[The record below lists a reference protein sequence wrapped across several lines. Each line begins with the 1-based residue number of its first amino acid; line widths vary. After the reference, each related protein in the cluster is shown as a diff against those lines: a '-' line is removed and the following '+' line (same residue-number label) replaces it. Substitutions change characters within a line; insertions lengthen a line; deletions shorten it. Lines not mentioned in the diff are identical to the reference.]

1 MNSEQVAAHLAF
13 FRTVCGARSVRST
26 PQDLAPYLEE
36 PRGRF
41 TGAALAVVLPGST
54 AEVAAVVQYA
64 HTHGIAIVPQGGQ
77 TGLCG
82 GALPDASGRQIVL
95 NLKRMR
101 RVLALDPVEATVTVE
116 AGCRLAEVQA
126 AADAAGL
133 WFPLSLASAGEC
145 QIGGNLATNAG
156 GHNVLRYGNVRELC
170 LGLEVVLADGRIW
183 SDLKGLRKDNSGYD
197 LKQLFIGAEGTLGVI
212 TAAVLRLLPH
222 PAQQMTAQVA
232 VSDPAA
238 ALRLL
243 GRLSGAVGEALT
255 AFELMSA
262 FSLELVARHFPD
274 LPARQL
280 ETSPWSV
287 LLELSGAGSD
297 AGLSDRLSQ
306 ILEAALRAGEIHDA
320 VVARNMSQGALLWA
334 VRNAIPDAQRRE
346 GPSIKHDIALPRARM
361 ATFIG
366 EMLPLLESRFPG
378 ARPCVFGHLGDGN
391 LHFNLSLPQGGD
403 DKTFLDQ
410 RGALERLVHDRVVA
424 QGGSFSA
431 EHGIG
436 QLKRGEMARYKDAV
450 TLDLMRTLKRALD
463 PHDVMNPGKV
473 LPDP

>member
-1 MNSEQVAAHLAF
+1 
-13 FRTVCGARSVRST
+13 
-26 PQDLAPYLEE
+26 
-36 PRGRF
+36 
-41 TGAALAVVLPGST
+41 
-54 AEVAAVVQYA
+54 
-64 HTHGIAIVPQGGQ
+64 
-77 TGLCG
+77 
-82 GALPDASGRQIVL
+82 
-95 NLKRMR
+95 
-101 RVLALDPVEATVTVE
+101 
-116 AGCRLAEVQA
+116 
-126 AADAAGL
+126 
-133 WFPLSLASAGEC
+133 
-145 QIGGNLATNAG
+145 
-156 GHNVLRYGNVRELC
+156 VLRYGNVRELC

-212 TAAVLRLLPH
+212 TAAVLRLVPH
-222 PAQQMTAQVA
+222 PAQQVTAQVA

-287 LLELSGAGSD
+287 LLELSGASSD
-297 AGLSDRLSQ
+297 DGLSDRLSQ
-306 ILEAALRAGEIHDA
+306 ILDAALRAGEIRDA
-320 VVARNMSQGALLWA
+320 VVARNVSQGARLWA

-361 ATFIG
+361 ASFIT
-366 EMLPLLESRFPG
+366 EMLPLLENRFPG

-391 LHFNLSLPQGGD
+391 LHFNLSLPQGSD
-403 DKTFLDQ
+403 VQAFLDQ
-410 RGALERLVHDRVVA
+410 RDALERLVHDRVVA
-424 QGGSFSA
+424 RGGSFSA

-463 PHDVMNPGKV
+463 PHNMMNPGKV